1 MRTDEAVGDG
11 GKCSSAECD
20 VKSCGAGGL
29 DSVGGFGSQSGLD
42 SVGGTDGSGRLGSL
56 TLDCVNGSDRLDSL
70 TLDCVNGKAVKPCI
84 AMQTDFGFGGGG
96 AMYGVCKTVDM
107 ELQVYDIS
115 HVIPRF
121 NVQKA
126 SESLVSVLPF
136 WPKGTVFVSVVD
148 PGVGT
153 ERRASVARTR
163 NGYYIVTPDN
173 GTLTDVNRKFGI
185 EAIRVID
192 EKVNRLKGTEK
203 TSIFHG
209 RDLFAYCAARLASGI
224 IDFEG
229 VGAEYP
235 VAEIVEF

>member
-1 MRTDEAVGDG
+1 MRTDEAVGDV
-11 GKCSSAECD
+11 GKCSSVECD

-29 DSVGGFGSQSGLD
+29 SSVGGLGSQDGLGSQGGSGSLDSLGGSDSVGGL
-42 SVGGTDGSGRLGSL
+42 GRLGGL
-56 TLDCVNGSDRLDSL
+56 TPDCVNGR
-70 TLDCVNGKAVKPCI
+70 AVKPCI
-84 AMQTDFGFGGGG
+84 AMQTDFGLGGGG

>member
-1 MRTDEAVGDG
+1 MKTDKAVCASGE
-11 GKCSSAECD
+11 KCLDAAE
-20 VKSCGAGGL
+20 SCKAGGL
-29 DSVGGFGSQSGLD
+29 TTGAVNS
-42 SVGGTDGSGRLGSL
+42 
-56 TLDCVNGSDRLDSL
+56 CVR
-70 TLDCVNGKAVKPCI
+70 GKAVKPCI
-84 AMQTDFGFGGGG
+84 AMQTDFGLGGGG

-115 HVIPRF
+115 HVIPKF
-121 NVQKA
+121 NVQRA
-126 SESLVSVLPF
+126 SESLASVLPF

-153 ERRASVARTR
+153 ERRASVARTC

-209 RDLFAYCAARLASGI
+209 RDLFAYCAARLASGV
-224 IDFEG
+224 IDFAG
-229 VGAEYP
+229 VGPEYP
-235 VAEIVEF
+235 VGEIVEF